1 MSRKKQKSSYRT
13 YRRRKTVQLGAG
25 LKWIGSSLTRL
36 APVLAGVLLVGVGI
50 RVCFGQ
56 IIFSDYFCVDNMEIY
71 RDNIPSILEN
81 IESYGIHS
89 KTSIY
94 QVNLLGQLKQK
105 ILANH
110 PEFRTVVI
118 KRVFPNALKVE
129 IESRRPVAQ
138 IFLKKYYLT
147 DKDGRILPSPKNL
160 PDPEL
165 PIIKGLELEVAD
177 LKIGKEYQLDRL
189 QKALALIEAVETT
202 LAIHLS
208 DVTFIDVLDNKSL
221 DFYLKSGI
229 QVKIGK
235 EMFPERL
242 KVLSKTL
249 EQLNVPQEQVRY
261 IDLRFDDPVIG
272 PKQ

>member
-1 MSRKKQKSSYRT
+1 MR
-13 YRRRKTVQLGAG
+13 LGAG
-25 LKWIGSSLTRL
+25 LKWIGSGLTRL
-36 APVLAGVLLVGVGI
+36 APALAGALLAGLGI

-56 IIFSDYFCVDNMEIY
+56 IIFSDYFRVDHMEIY

-89 KTSIY
+89 KSLIH
-94 QVNLLGQLKQK
+94 QINLGQLKQK

-110 PEFRTVVI
+110 PEFRVVVVRRI
-118 KRVFPNALKVE
+118 FPNALKIE

-147 DKDGRILPSPKNL
+147 DKDGRILPSSKNL

-165 PIIKGLELEVAD
+165 PVINGLELEAAD

-189 QKALALIEAVETT
+189 QKALAFIEAVETT
-202 LAIHLS
+202 RAIHLS
-208 DVTFIDVLDNKSL
+208 EVTSIDVLDNKSL

-235 EMFPERL
+235 EMFSERL

-272 PKQ
+272 PKS